1 MKILGIDLAGSEKRN
16 SGYCILRDDG
26 ARFGILRSDKEIVS
40 LVEKEKPDIVAI
52 DAPLSLPEGRRRI
65 EEKNE
70 KHFRECDVML
80 REMGIKFFPITIG
93 PMRMLTKRG
102 IELKNKIR
110 KVNKKIKI
118 IEVFPGATYD
128 VYGVGRKN
136 KEEIVGWA
144 KKFSVDV
151 RNAKTQDELDAI
163 ACAITGKLYSQGKA
177 ILLDGKD
184 GAIAIPKA

>member
-16 SGYCILRDDG
+16 TGYCILRDDG
-26 ARFGILRSDKEIVS
+26 AKFGILRSDKEIVS
-40 LVEKEKPDIVAI
+40 LVEKEKPAIVAI
-52 DAPLSLPEGRRRI
+52 DAPLSLPEGRKRI

-70 KHFRECDVML
+70 THFRECDVML
-80 REMGIKFFPITIG
+80 RKMGIKFFPITIG

-102 IELKNKIR
+102 MGLEKKIGR
-110 KVNKKIKI
+110 IDKKIKI

-136 KEEIVGWA
+136 KKEITRWA
-144 KKFSVDV
+144 KKFGLDV
-151 RNAKTQDELDAI
+151 RNAKTQDELDAV

>member
-16 SGYCILRDDG
+16 TGYCILRDDG

-177 ILLDGKD
+177 ILLDGND

>member
-16 SGYCILRDDG
+16 SGYCILGEDG
-26 ARFGILRSDKEIVS
+26 ARFGILRSDEEVIS
-40 LVEKEKPDIVAI
+40 LVGKEKPAIVAM

-80 REMGIKFFPITIG
+80 RDMGIKFFPITIG

-102 IELKNKIR
+102 IELKKKIR
-110 KVNKKIKI
+110 KGNKKIKI

-136 KEEIVGWA
+136 KEEIAGWA
-144 KKFSVDV
+144 KKFGVDV
-151 RNAKTQDELDAI
+151 RNAKTQDELDAV